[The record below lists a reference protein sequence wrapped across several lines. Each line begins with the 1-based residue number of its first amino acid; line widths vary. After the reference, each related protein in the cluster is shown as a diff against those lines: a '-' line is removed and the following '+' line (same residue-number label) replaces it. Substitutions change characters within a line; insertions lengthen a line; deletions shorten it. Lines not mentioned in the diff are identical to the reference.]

1 MSTQAI
7 NDLSKLLNELTV
19 ATDAL
24 NVKGKELANRERNY
38 RVALSKA
45 ILRGRAEGY
54 PATLLLDICRGLIDV
69 SEARFQRDIAH
80 AYYAG
85 KRINTLNYIRIIDGS
100 YRDLNYREA
109 HMIDLIPT
117 GKTPYCLKFIS
128 YDRKAPRTVK
138 QTSSF

>member
-1 MSTQAI
+1 LSTQAI

-69 SEARFQRDIAH
+69 SEARFQRDIAQSQYD
-80 AYYAG
+80 ATRE
-85 KRINTLNYIRIIDGS
+85 RINTLKLHARIIDGQLS
-100 YRDLNYREA
+100 RDLELAGRV
-109 HMIDLIPT
+109 T
-117 GKTPYCLKFIS
+117 
-128 YDRKAPRTVK
+128 
-138 QTSSF
+138 